1 MATTYTQRTYT
12 QSEKSQKLLKELEDH
27 LTAKPGEYSSQW
39 LQKLDDTLGQ
49 ILNRPQFSYDANTDP
64 LYNQYR
70 DSYVNQGRMAMMD
83 TMGQAAALT
92 GGYGNSY
99 AQSAAQ
105 QTYQGYLQGLND
117 VMPELYQL
125 ALETYDRQ
133 NQNLLNQYG
142 AIADREALDYGRY
155 SDNYGLWADQR
166 DYLAGQYDAERG
178 FDYTQY
184 RDMVGDDQWITQFQ
198 EDIRRFD
205 FANKLGEFAYLASSG
220 GSGGGGSTANRSGR
234 KGNEDEEEEEK
245 KSYGPKIVVPNRTK
259 PHLYTDESY

>member
-12 QSEKSQKLLKELEDH
+12 QSEKTQTLLKALEDH
-27 LTAKPGEYSSQW
+27 LAAKPEAYSSQW
-39 LQKLDDTLGQ
+39 MQQLDDTLAQ
-49 ILNRPQFSYDANTDP
+49 ILNRPQFSYDPHTDP

-70 DSYVNQGRMAMMD
+70 DNYLGQGRLAMMD

-99 AQSAAQ
+99 AQTAAQ
-105 QTYQGYLQGLND
+105 QTYQGYLQAMND

-133 NQNLLNQYG
+133 NQNLLNRYG

-155 SDNYGLWADQR
+155 QDNYGLWADQR
-166 DYLAGQYDAERG
+166 DYLADRYDSERG
-178 FDYTQY
+178 FDYTQF
-184 RDMVGDDQWITQFQ
+184 RDMVGDDQWMAQFQ

-205 FANKLGEFAYLASSG
+205 FQHKLGEFAYLAASGGGSG
-220 GSGGGGSTANRSGR
+220 GSGSGSGRSG
-234 KGNEDEEEEEK
+234 KKTKEQEEEEEK
-245 KSYGPKIVVPNRTK
+245 SYLPKIVVPNRTK

>member
-1 MATTYTQRTYT
+1 
-12 QSEKSQKLLKELEDH
+12 
-27 LTAKPGEYSSQW
+27 
-39 LQKLDDTLGQ
+39 
-49 ILNRPQFSYDANTDP
+49 
-64 LYNQYR
+64 
-70 DSYVNQGRMAMMD
+70 MMD

-155 SDNYGLWADQR
+155 TDNYGLWADQR
-166 DYLAGQYDAERG
+166 DYLSSQYDTERG

-184 RDMVGDDQWITQFQ
+184 RDLVEDDQWIAQFE
-198 EDIRRFD
+198 EDIRRYEEKK
-205 FANKLGEFAYLASSG
+205 AASSSRGSGSGSG
-220 GSGGGGSTANRSGR
+220 GS
-234 KGNEDEEEEEK
+234 KKKKKEEETTA
-245 KSYGPKIVVPNRTK
+245 SAPVSGSGNVAYGDRVKPN
-259 PHLYTDESY
+259 LYTHSMY